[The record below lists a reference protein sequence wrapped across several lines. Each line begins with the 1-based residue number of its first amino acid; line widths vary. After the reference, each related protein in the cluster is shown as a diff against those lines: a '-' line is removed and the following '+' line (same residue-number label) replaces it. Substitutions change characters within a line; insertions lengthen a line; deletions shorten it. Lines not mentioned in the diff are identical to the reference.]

1 VDPAQLISVVPLIS
15 SERFQPYLDKCN
27 NDAAQALRLYTWNI
41 EISAALLGPIHVL
54 EVAMRN
60 AMHHQMSM
68 HFGCESWWTHPDA
81 QLTRALSTQI
91 ESLAGK
97 SVRSARRN
105 GREAGAG
112 DLVAILGLSFWIG
125 LLGKG
130 GLLQFETRYWQ
141 PILRQAF
148 PNYSGS
154 RADIFK
160 DFDFVRMLRNRLA
173 HHESVFGRHLQADYL
188 TIHRLTH
195 YIDDDAARFL
205 DSQSRVAEVLAK
217 RERVVQFGYTSS
229 F

>member
-1 VDPAQLISVVPLIS
+1 MDPAQLISVVPLIS
-15 SERFQPYLDKCN
+15 PERFQPYLDLCSQ
-27 NDAAQALRLYTWNI
+27 DAAKAIRLYTWNI

-60 AMHHQMSM
+60 SMHQQMSAY
-68 HFGCESWWTHPDA
+68 FGVEAWWTHSNV
-81 QLTRALSTQI
+81 QLTRELSLQI
-91 ESLAGK
+91 ESHSAK
-97 SVRSARRN
+97 SIRSARRN
-105 GREAGAG
+105 GRAASAG

-154 RADIFK
+154 RADIYK
-160 DFDFVRMLRNRLA
+160 DFDFVRMLRNRVA
-173 HHESVFGRHLQADYL
+173 HHEPVFGRHLHADYL
-188 TIHRLTH
+188 TIHRLTN
-195 YIDDDAARFL
+195 YIDVEAARFL
-205 DSQSRVAEVLAK
+205 DSQSRVMEVLAK
-217 RERVVQFGYTSS
+217 QERVVEFGYASS